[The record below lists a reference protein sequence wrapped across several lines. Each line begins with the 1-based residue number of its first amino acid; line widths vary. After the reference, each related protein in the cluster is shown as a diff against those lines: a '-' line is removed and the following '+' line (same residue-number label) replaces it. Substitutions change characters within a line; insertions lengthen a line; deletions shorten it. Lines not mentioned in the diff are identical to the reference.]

1 MGKLS
6 AAWASSWVDGI
17 DRFPQGGSV
26 GFLMD
31 TERRTLRGIAAH
43 SRVKTGNR
51 PSGVG
56 KPLQQPASVTPSH
69 HSLHNQADSAADHTL
84 TPLHSRSLQ
93 LPVTLLSTEPQM
105 NKKTFPAQFKSLI
118 FSLIAVRPFSIL
130 PGKRVVVVQPNV
142 LIVRKQTN
150 LMKFRI

>member
-105 NKKTFPAQFKSLI
+105 NKKTPNKKTFPAQFKSLI
-118 FSLIAVRPFSIL
+118 FSLIAVRL
-130 PGKRVVVVQPNV
+130 
-142 LIVRKQTN
+142 
-150 LMKFRI
+150 FRFFPANALSLSNRTC